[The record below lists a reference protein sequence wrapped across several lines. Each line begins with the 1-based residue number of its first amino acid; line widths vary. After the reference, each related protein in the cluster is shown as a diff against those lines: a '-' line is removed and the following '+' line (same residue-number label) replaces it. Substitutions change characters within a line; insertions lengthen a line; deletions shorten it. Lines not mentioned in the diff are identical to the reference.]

1 MCRVPVLVS
10 STCYGMCV
18 PCLLPSCS
26 ASQTSDRVTPA
37 DCFQFDTL
45 DFKESYPPRGTHSFT
60 PRARGGGG
68 GTDAPR
74 GAYCLLITLAAETRE
89 SLFFRDLL
97 PGAAGTGPAT
107 RARQRENRRYGL
119 CTCSM
124 RVTQTR
130 PTHRDQGRDRR
141 VHTGDTATTRR
152 ARGQTGQGA
161 HSHSHRSRI
170 LTPALGSRKRTR
182 NHQ

>member
-37 DCFQFDTL
+37 DCFQFD
-45 DFKESYPPRGTHSFT
+45 PRFQRELPCPLPRDT
-60 PRARGGGG
+60 PLASHCARGGRGDRRAARSVLSTDYVSGG
-68 GTDAPR
+68 DQREFVLEFVAGSR
-74 GAYCLLITLAAETRE
+74 GDRSRHTR
-89 SLFFRDLL
+89 D
-97 PGAAGTGPAT
+97 G
-107 RARQRENRRYGL
+107 ENRRYGL